1 LNYLYKLFVIELGGM
16 HGFIPICA
24 GRFSGQMFKCHENI
38 AARGQE
44 ELALWYATVF

>member
-1 LNYLYKLFVIELGGM
+1 M

-24 GRFSGQMFKCHENI
+24 GRFSGQKFKCHENI

-44 ELALWYATVF
+44 DLALWYVTVL